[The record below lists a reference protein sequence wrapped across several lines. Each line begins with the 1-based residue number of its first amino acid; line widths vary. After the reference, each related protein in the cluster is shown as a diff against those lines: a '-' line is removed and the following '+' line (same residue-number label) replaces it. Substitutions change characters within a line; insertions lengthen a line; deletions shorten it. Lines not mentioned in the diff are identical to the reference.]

1 MGQDNNTYTTWGTVF
16 RGGGLNLAQTAKD
29 FIDHATGE
37 NYDNWYFGSGY
48 EQGLQ
53 SRMFG
58 ATGVFGRIGD
68 TGHSNNTWQAIS
80 GIPAS
85 GGLYDLA
92 AASIHAAM
100 FQTAFHNTTNNN
112 LSKFSTGAYILPDT
126 DGGQTLADFARVAQ
140 SQTRFAKL
148 YARVSQWASAPPA
161 ISTASAEDIDS
172 DGADE
177 YLLFNSAVF
186 AVFESVGGRM
196 TAGFSRN
203 TRIGKVYQVVGTQP
217 SFAGSDSEIE
227 GTANVVSGSVA
238 AFRTS
243 GFKDWFASGN
253 GGETSQYVNATYAA
267 SASGT
272 NGWTFTAPGGGIIK
286 TITLPD
292 NTARLDAIYN
302 LSGDVNK
309 LHVRMGLSPDL
320 GSLMVRGQQDL
331 AFNHDTGNGR
341 ILLTNSAA
349 EPVTAIVRYNPTSS
363 AYNES
368 AVDDSPGLG
377 VEWQTVS
384 MRNQAFTQQVE
395 LENVTGQTTFA
406 ISLGME
412 TASTDSDNDKLPDW
426 WENQY
431 GLKSDD
437 NGSTDIN
444 NGPAGDPDG
453 DGFSNMVEWLV
464 GMVPNLKDGSAF
476 PKLGLSKISTGI
488 RLSFST
494 LPDRKYQIMTSTTL
508 DDWQPF
514 GDPVTTAP
522 NDTPGTFEIDTTTG
536 DLKRFYLMMITPAP

>member
-1 MGQDNNTYTTWGTVF
+1 MLDALIPVYEKSSGNTVAVSADSAKAMVARI
-16 RGGGLNLAQTAKD
+16 RGGESGDVLVLGNGAVKELTEAG
-29 FIDHATGE
+29 FI
-37 NYDNWYFGSGY
+37 N
-48 EQGLQ
+48 
-53 SRMFG
+53 G
-58 ATGVFGRIGD
+58 ATRRG
-68 TGHSNNTWQAIS
+68 
-80 GIPAS
+80 
-85 GGLYDLA
+85 
-92 AASIHAAM
+92 
-100 FQTAFHNTTNNN
+100 
-112 LSKFSTGAYILPDT
+112 
-126 DGGQTLADFARVAQ
+126 FAR
-140 SQTRFAKL
+140 
-148 YARVSQWASAPPA
+148 A
-161 ISTASAEDIDS
+161 IVGVGVRSGTPHPDIS
-172 DGADE
+172 
-177 YLLFNSAVF
+177 
-186 AVFESVGGRM
+186 SV
-196 TAGFSRN
+196 
-203 TRIGKVYQVVGTQP
+203 
-217 SFAGSDSEIE
+217 D
-227 GTANVVSGSVA
+227 

-253 GGETSQYVNATYAA
+253 GGETTQYVNANYAA
-267 SASGT
+267 TASGT

-309 LHVRMGLSPDL
+309 LYVRMGLSPDL

-522 NDTPGTFEIDTTTG
+522 NDTPGTFEIDTTTS